1 MVKEEDVIMI
11 NWLLNNIMVILFIA
25 AILLSF
31 LGFTLTKKV
40 EKDEDFIKRIN
51 KRFRLKYIIWFML
64 IIGILFLVVSFILF
78 LIFAKI
84 GIYFIFGSYL
94 FLIVSVIWA
103 FAFDKIDIYFDYSKN
118 MIVEKY
124 ISFFAENEI
133 SNIKYSE
140 VIAWFSRWNNKY
152 YKSKIDEEQD
162 VDKLIARLELIL
174 RPYDNGLCLASYHK
188 KDFLKLCAEWK
199 DSTLKDKL
207 DNIYSISKEMES
219 KTPEKYRVFTLSLD
233 HNILIYLSVIA
244 LHIMASILISDGNV
258 RNTIANILFYI
269 PSDILLILVYKGF
282 IREKE

>member
-1 MVKEEDVIMI
+1 MI
-11 NWLLNNIMVILFIA
+11 NWILNNIMVILFIT

-31 LGFTLTKKV
+31 LGFTLTKKI
-40 EKDEDFIKRIN
+40 EKEEDFIKRIN
-51 KRFRLKYIIWFML
+51 KRFRLKYIILFML
-64 IIGILFLVVSFILF
+64 IVGILFLVFSSILT
-78 LIFAKI
+78 LIFSKI
-84 GIYFIFGSYL
+84 RTYFLFGSYL

-124 ISFFAENEI
+124 IAFFAESEI
-133 SNIKYSE
+133 SDIKYSE

-152 YKSKIDEEQD
+152 YKSKIDEDQD
-162 VDKLIARLELIL
+162 VDKLIVRLQLIL

-207 DNIYSISKEMES
+207 DNIYSISKEMEA
-219 KTPEKYRVFTLSLD
+219 KTPEKNRVFALSAD

-244 LHIMASILISDGNV
+244 LHIMASILISDGK
-258 RNTIANILFYI
+258 TKDFIANILFYI
-269 PSDILLILVYKGF
+269 PNDILLILVYKGF